1 MDGMKE
7 KLENLGGNY
16 WAKYGKE
23 RMYFDRA
30 ILMKLYGFEWETYK
44 SGNVSSAT
52 LNGEEI
58 SNNKFN
64 KYLDSMPDNLYYDFE
79 NDRFAWDIGPCLYP
93 EIAKEVVKKIRS
105 MI

>member
-44 SGNVSSAT
+44 SGKTSSAT
-52 LNGEEI
+52 FKEEEI

-64 KYLDSMPDNLYYDFE
+64 KYWTSMPDKLYYDFE
-79 NDRFAWDIGPCLYP
+79 TNKFAWNMSPCPYP
-93 EIAKEVVKKIRS
+93 EIAKEVIKKIRS